1 MTKVIIGLCEG
12 DHDVAFLTKLLTF
25 NGFNRSE
32 KIIGL
37 PERLKAIFTR
47 KFQQLIDT
55 TSDSN
60 LVDPF
65 DHTLPQRI
73 LKKDSTIVLLHNY
86 KGVSDLSK
94 LKDIVK
100 QYNDANNSNS
110 NAFNEGINPPFSIEF
125 VLTTDADNIGVER
138 QTVNLKQQ
146 LDIDLKHNKTIS
158 DRDGVEW
165 KLYVFHDPETNKGEL
180 EDILLDLMKLGN
192 EATFADCKEFLTN
205 HPKSNC
211 NKKMFY
217 FCQAS
222 NTEKY
227 RKGNRFKN
235 KKSLIGLAGNLQLSG
250 FSNDAI
256 IRTSDLIKKKDMD
269 QHQQCQEIIK
279 LFD

>member
-1 MTKVIIGLCEG
+1 MTKVIVGLCEG

-32 KIIGL
+32 QIIGL
-37 PERLKAIFTR
+37 PARLKNIFTL
-47 KFQQLIDT
+47 KFKQLINT

-60 LVDPF
+60 VVDPF

-86 KGVSDLSK
+86 KGVSNLSK

-125 VLTTDADNIGVER
+125 VLTTDADSIGVEQR
-138 QTVNLKQQ
+138 TNDLKAE
-146 LDIDLKHNKTIS
+146 LKIDLKHNEITNTN
-158 DRDGVEW
+158 GVDW
-165 KLYVFHDPETNKGEL
+165 KLFIFHDPETNEGEL

-192 EATFADCKEFLTN
+192 ETTFADCEEFLTN
-205 HPKSNC
+205 HPKSND

-217 FCQAS
+217 FCQVS
-222 NTEKY
+222 NSEKY

-256 IRTSDLIKKKDMD
+256 IRTSDLIQKNDMD